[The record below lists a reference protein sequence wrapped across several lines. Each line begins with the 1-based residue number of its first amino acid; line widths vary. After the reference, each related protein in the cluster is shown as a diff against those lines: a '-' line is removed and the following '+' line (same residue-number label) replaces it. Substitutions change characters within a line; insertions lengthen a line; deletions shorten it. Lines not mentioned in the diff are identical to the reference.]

1 MLQTPGSRN
10 PHNFISAWEN
20 AARSDRRFS
29 AKADVMEK
37 GAVNAKSAVASQAGL
52 ALADREV
59 VSLGSERLRLG

>member
-1 MLQTPGSRN
+1 
-10 PHNFISAWEN
+10 
-20 AARSDRRFS
+20 
-29 AKADVMEK
+29 MEK